1 MQLTAPRPPT
11 RPPRRLTSAVHPE
24 DPTRIPTVVERLR
37 AVWEAQ
43 PSVPFAQ
50 LWAQLESVGVGFNA
64 TDAELVEACDELL
77 RLHPYSFAPVL
88 SGAPT
93 ASSSDAPSASSA
105 PRTVVVET
113 ADPGPVVTLSVEP
126 GEPLGWA
133 VVRGRR
139 AGVQPVVWRFRAVR
153 ACRAG
158 APLVVEDAEG
168 FVHRLGVVERLTSAG
183 FSVAPGRNAAALQ
196 GLRRAELGD
205 RVFVVRFGDDSW
217 ALVGHALWWFRV
229 GRRAVDARRMKW
241 VGFESGM
248 PGAPLLVRT
257 PGAGLEELPLVAEVF
272 RAS

>member
-1 MQLTAPRPPT
+1 MRCLPRVWLGRLRPPGESI
-11 RPPRRLTSAVHPE
+11 SAVHPE
-24 DPTRIPTVVERLR
+24 DPTRIPAVVERLR
-37 AVWEAQ
+37 AAWEAQ

-77 RLHPYSFAPVL
+77 RRHPYSFAPC
-88 SGAPT
+88 G
-93 ASSSDAPSASSA
+93 DAPSASAA

-126 GEPLGWA
+126 EKPLGWV

-139 AGVQPVVWRFRAVR
+139 AGAQPVVWRCRKVR

-168 FVHRLGVVERLTSAG
+168 FAHRLGVVERLSAAE
-183 FSVAPGRNAAALQ
+183 FSVTPERNEVALE

-205 RVFVVRFGDDSW
+205 RVFVVRFEDDSW
-217 ALVGHALWWFRV
+217 ALVGHALWWFQV
-229 GRRAVDARRMKW
+229 GRRAVDARRLKW
-241 VGFESGM
+241 VEFESGM

>member
-1 MQLTAPRPPT
+1 M
-11 RPPRRLTSAVHPE
+11 HPE
-24 DPTRIPTVVERLR
+24 DPTRIPLVVERLR

-43 PSVPFAQ
+43 PSVGFAQ
-50 LWAQLESVGVGFNA
+50 LWAQLESMGVGFNA

-77 RLHPYSFAPVL
+77 RRHPYSFAPVL
-88 SGAPT
+88 SGDAPT
-93 ASSSDAPSASSA
+93 ASPA
-105 PRTVVVET
+105 PRTVVVQT

-139 AGVQPVVWRFRAVR
+139 AGVQPAVWRFRTVR

-168 FVHRLGVVERLTSAG
+168 FAHRLGVVERLSAAE
-183 FSVAPGRNAAALQ
+183 FSVAPEHNEVALE

-205 RVFVVRFGDDSW
+205 RVFVVRFADDSW
-217 ALVGHALWWFRV
+217 ALVGHALWWFQV
-229 GRRAVDARRMKW
+229 GRRAVDARRLKW
-241 VGFESGM
+241 VEFESGM

>member
-1 MQLTAPRPPT
+1 M
-11 RPPRRLTSAVHPE
+11 HPE
-24 DPTRIPTVVERLR
+24 DPTRIPAVVERLR
-37 AVWEAQ
+37 TAWEAQ

-64 TDAELVEACDELL
+64 TDTELVEACDELL
-77 RLHPYSFAPVL
+77 RRHPYSFAPVL
-88 SGAPT
+88 PGALSGVP
-93 ASSSDAPSASSA
+93 SDAPSASPA

-113 ADPGPVVTLSVEP
+113 ADPGPMATLSVEP

-168 FVHRLGVVERLTSAG
+168 FVHRLGVVERLTAAG
-183 FSVAPGRNAAALQ
+183 FAVAPGKNAAALE
-196 GLRRAELGD
+196 GVRRAELGD
-205 RVFVVRFGDDSW
+205 REFVVRFEDDSW

-229 GRRAVDARRMKW
+229 GRRAVDARRLKW

>member
-1 MQLTAPRPPT
+1 MRRLASRPT
-11 RPPRRLTSAVHPE
+11 RPTSAVHPE
-24 DPTRIPTVVERLR
+24 DPTRIPAVVERLR
-37 AVWEAQ
+37 AAWEAQ

-77 RLHPYSFAPVL
+77 RRHPFSFAPALPGAL
-88 SGAPT
+88 SGVP
-93 ASSSDAPSASSA
+93 SDAPSASPA

-139 AGVQPVVWRFRAVR
+139 AGVQPVVWRFQAVR

-158 APLVVEDAEG
+158 TPLVVEDAEG
-168 FVHRLGVVERLTSAG
+168 FVHRLGVVERLAAAG
-183 FSVAPGRNAAALQ
+183 FAVAPRQNAAALE

-205 RVFVVRFGDDSW
+205 REFVVRFEDDSW
-217 ALVGHALWWFRV
+217 ALVGHALWWFQV
-229 GRRAVDARRMKW
+229 GRRAVDARRLKW
-241 VGFESGM
+241 VECVSGM

-257 PGAGLEELPLVAEVF
+257 PGARLEELPLVAEVF

>member
-1 MQLTAPRPPT
+1 M
-11 RPPRRLTSAVHPE
+11 HPE
-24 DPTRIPTVVERLR
+24 DPTRIPAVVERLR
-37 AVWEAQ
+37 AAWEAQ

-77 RLHPYSFAPVL
+77 RRHPYSFAPVL
-88 SGAPT
+88 PGALSGVP
-93 ASSSDAPSASSA
+93 SDAPSASSA
-105 PRTVVVET
+105 PRTVVVDT

-168 FVHRLGVVERLTSAG
+168 FVHRLGVVERLTAAG
-183 FSVAPGRNAAALQ
+183 FSVAPGENAAALE

-205 RVFVVRFGDDSW
+205 
-217 ALVGHALWWFRV
+217 
-229 GRRAVDARRMKW
+229 
-241 VGFESGM
+241 
-248 PGAPLLVRT
+248 
-257 PGAGLEELPLVAEVF
+257 
-272 RAS
+272 

>member
-1 MQLTAPRPPT
+1 M
-11 RPPRRLTSAVHPE
+11 HPE
-24 DPTRIPTVVERLR
+24 DPTRIPAVAERLR
-37 AVWEAQ
+37 AAWEAQ

-50 LWAQLESVGVGFNA
+50 LWAQLESLGVGFNA
-64 TDAELVEACDELL
+64 TDTELVEACDELL
-77 RLHPYSFAPVL
+77 RRHPYSFAPVL
-88 SGAPT
+88 SG
-93 ASSSDAPSASSA
+93 DAPSASPA

-139 AGVQPVVWRFRAVR
+139 AGVQPAVWRFRTVR

-168 FVHRLGVVERLTSAG
+168 FVHRLGVVERLTSAR
-183 FSVAPGRNAAALQ
+183 FAVAPGENAAALD

-205 RVFVVRFGDDSW
+205 REFVVRFEDDSW

-229 GRRAVDARRMKW
+229 GRRAVDARRLRW

-257 PGAGLEELPLVAEVF
+257 PGAELEELPLVAEVF

>member
-1 MQLTAPRPPT
+1 MRYLPLGWLT
-11 RPPRRLTSAVHPE
+11 PRRPTSTVHPE
-24 DPTRIPTVVERLR
+24 DPTRIPAVADRLR
-37 AVWEAQ
+37 AAWEAQ

-50 LWAQLESVGVGFNA
+50 LWAQLESLGVGFNA

-77 RLHPYSFAPVL
+77 RRHPYSFAP
-88 SGAPT
+88 GG
-93 ASSSDAPSASSA
+93 DAPSISAA
-105 PRTVVVET
+105 PRTVEVET
-113 ADPGPVVTLSVEP
+113 ANPGPVVTLSVEP
-126 GEPLGWA
+126 GEPLGWV

-139 AGVQPVVWRFRAVR
+139 AGAQPVVWRCRKVR

-168 FVHRLGVVERLTSAG
+168 FAHRLGVVERLSAAE
-183 FSVAPGRNAAALQ
+183 FSVAPEHNEVALE

-205 RVFVVRFGDDSW
+205 REFVVRFEDDSW

-229 GRRAVDARRMKW
+229 GRRAVDARRLRW

-257 PGAGLEELPLVAEVF
+257 PGAGLKELPLVAEVF

>member
-1 MQLTAPRPPT
+1 M
-11 RPPRRLTSAVHPE
+11 HPE
-24 DPTRIPTVVERLR
+24 DPTRIPAVVERLC
-37 AVWEAQ
+37 AAWEAQ

-77 RLHPYSFAPVL
+77 RRHPYSFAPVL
-88 SGAPT
+88 SG
-93 ASSSDAPSASSA
+93 DAPSASPA

-133 VVRGRR
+133 VVCGRR
-139 AGVQPVVWRFRAVR
+139 AGVQPVVWRFKAVR

-158 APLVVEDAEG
+158 APLAVEDAEG

-183 FSVAPGRNAAALQ
+183 FAVAPVQNAAALE
-196 GLRRAELGD
+196 GLQRAELGD
-205 RVFVVRFGDDSW
+205 RVFVVRFEDDSW

-229 GRRAVDARRMKW
+229 GRRAVDARRLKW

-257 PGAGLEELPLVAEVF
+257 PGAGLEELPLVAEGACQVVCVWG
-272 RAS
+272 

>member
-1 MQLTAPRPPT
+1 M
-11 RPPRRLTSAVHPE
+11 HPE
-24 DPTRIPTVVERLR
+24 DPTRIPAVVERLR
-37 AVWEAQ
+37 AAWEAQ

-64 TDAELVEACDELL
+64 TDAELVEACAELL
-77 RLHPYSFAPVL
+77 RRHPYSFAPC
-88 SGAPT
+88 G
-93 ASSSDAPSASSA
+93 DAPSASSA

-113 ADPGPVVTLSVEP
+113 ADPGPVVTLSVAP

-133 VVRGRR
+133 VVRSRR

-183 FSVAPGRNAAALQ
+183 FSVAPGENAAALE

-205 RVFVVRFGDDSW
+205 REFMVRFGDDSW

-229 GRRAVDARRMKW
+229 GLRAVDARRLKW

-272 RAS
+272 RAN